1 MGCRARRRSSPSSQI
16 ALTKCHPVARDALE
30 YGTRYTA
37 VEAFEGLNR
46 RSEIG
51 GKLSPCGARSISFPF
66 PRQAPHIR
74 LSACWPN
81 PFNETPT
88 SGYYTNFANLL
99 DLSIVAALAGFDSR
113 GIAVRRYDDG
123 SRGST
128 MEFSS
133 DSPAACIRAGCAH
146 ARTPPE

>member
-16 ALTKCHPVARDALE
+16 ALTKCIPPRTTHSRTEHDIRPSKPSRDCI
-30 YGTRYTA
+30 G
-37 VEAFEGLNR
+37 GLKY
-46 RSEIG
+46 G
-51 GKLSPCGARSISFPF
+51 GKLSYVGARLISFSF

-74 LSACWPN
+74 FSRCWPN

-128 MEFSS
+128 MDFSS